1 MKSNK
6 PTREERIARALLLNG
21 SFSEREG
28 VTQLNITSGRNEI
41 SNIERKLNIKVNRV
55 WEKTADGLGQYY
67 RYSIADKEQAYKMIQ
82 FTNTLTQARNA
93 EPFNATETRAILA
106 RFKGKI

>member
-1 MKSNK
+1 M
-6 PTREERIARALLLNG
+6 ARALLLNG

-41 SNIERKLNIKVNRV
+41 SDIERKLNIKVNRV

-67 RYSIADKEQAYKMIQ
+67 RYSIANKRQAYKVMKHA
-82 FTNTLTQARNA
+82 NRLALARDG

-106 RFKGKI
+106 RFKGEI